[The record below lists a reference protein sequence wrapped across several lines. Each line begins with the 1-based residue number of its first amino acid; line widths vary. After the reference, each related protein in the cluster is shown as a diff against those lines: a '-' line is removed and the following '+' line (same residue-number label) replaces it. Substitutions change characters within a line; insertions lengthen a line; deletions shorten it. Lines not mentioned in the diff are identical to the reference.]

1 MVTLEPRGRV
11 TNTSDRE
18 HWLIFSDDWGR
29 HPSSCQYLT
38 RRLLNRVE
46 VTWVNTIGMRPP
58 RWDRATLD
66 RVVGKLYQAAKPKTR
81 IVDTNKDDRRPRVL
95 SPWMWPWFKR
105 CWDRDWNRWLLGT
118 QLRRLLARVPRPS
131 IALTTIPIVADLM
144 GQLPVDRWVYYCVD
158 DFSQWPGLDQ
168 ETMGR
173 MEECVIRRA
182 DSLIAA
188 SVSLQDRLRRLGR
201 DAELCTHGVDLETW
215 QVPGPITFRWPLPI
229 AGPTA
234 LFWGVIDRRLDTPL
248 LSHLATTYPELSI
261 VLVGPTQQPDPALRS
276 LPNIHFLPPVDI
288 RQLSAMAQSADCL
301 IMPYVKTP
309 LTHAMQPLKLKE
321 YLATGRPAV
330 VRRLPSTV
338 PWVEACDVIDT
349 AEELVQAVRYRIEH
363 GISAAQQ
370 VARQKLA
377 EESWSHKAVDFY
389 RMVRHGA

>member
-1 MVTLEPRGRV
+1 MVTFEQRGRV

-38 RRLLNRVE
+38 RQLLDRVE

-58 RWDRATLD
+58 RWDRATFD
-66 RVVGKLYQAAKPKTR
+66 RVIGKLNQAAKPKTR
-81 IVDTNKDDRRPRVL
+81 IVDADRDDRRPRVV

-105 CWDRDWNRWLLGT
+105 GWDRAWNRWLLGT
-118 QLRRLLARVPRPS
+118 QLRRLLARGPRPS

-144 GQLPVDRWVYYCVD
+144 GQLSVDRWVYYCVD

-168 ETMGR
+168 DTMGR

-182 DSLIAA
+182 DTLIAA
-188 SVSLQDRLRRLGR
+188 SVSLQDRLHRLGR

-215 QVPGPITFRWPLPI
+215 QVPGPVTFHWPPPI

-234 LFWGVIDRRLDTPL
+234 LFWGVIDRRLDTSL
-248 LSHLATTYPELSI
+248 LSQLAAKFPELSI

-276 LPNIHFLPPVDI
+276 LPNVHFLPPVDI

-301 IMPYVKTP
+301 IMPYAKTP

-321 YLATGRPAV
+321 YLASGRPAV
-330 VRRLPSTV
+330 VRRLPSTA
-338 PWVEACDVIDT
+338 PWSEACDVIDT

-363 GISAAQQ
+363 GISAAQHK
-370 VARQKLA
+370 ARQTLA
-377 EESWSHKAVDFY
+377 AESWSHKAEDFY
-389 RMVRHGA
+389 RMVRYGA